1 MDHPNQNTMLL
12 PASYAVISEEEMTY
26 LDGGQSIYLGSAFNH
41 DIYFNTDQ
49 FATFCQNAAINLF
62 VLMTNYSFRYIAGRV
77 QSGLSNGLS
86 LSGTFYHTWDKMNTW
101 SRIASVGVAGLA
113 GVYVYSQVMNVIR
126 TVTSIYSI
134 SGGGPL
140 GDALDLFF
148 SNLRLD
154 DLFFSGGLIS
164 LSFTFVPMLLFNV
177 VKTGFNFVVSAYDTI
192 ADLFHFSHEEREMVQ
207 YISDQ
212 QRREEEKEQ
221 AQPAPG
227 PKPVF

>member
-1 MDHPNQNTMLL
+1 MKNLQMPH
-12 PASYAVISEEEMTY
+12 SYISVSEEE
-26 LDGGQSIYLGSAFNH
+26 L
-41 DIYFNTDQ
+41 
-49 FATFCQNAAINLF
+49 
-62 VLMTNYSFRYIAGRV
+62 R
-77 QSGLSNGLS
+77 
-86 LSGTFYHTWDKMNTW
+86 
-101 SRIASVGVAGLA
+101 
-113 GVYVYSQVMNVIR
+113 
-126 TVTSIYSI
+126 SI

-192 ADLFHFSHEEREMVQ
+192 ADLFHFSHEERAVAQEVEAEHRQ
-207 YISDQ
+207 RDQ

-221 AQPAPG
+221 AQSAPG
-227 PKPVF
+227 PKSVF